1 MFEVVRHKL
10 RVNRKVAFAAGVTV
24 GAGLTYVLARD
35 PSVFN
40 PSYIKLTAH
49 PQVLNWLAE
58 SGHKATF
65 NSPAGE
71 FVLHPPV

>member
-10 RVNRKVAFAAGVTV
+10 RVNRKVAFAAGITV
-24 GAGLTYVLARD
+24 GAGAMYVLVRD
-35 PSVFN
+35 PSILN

-49 PQVLNWLAE
+49 PEVLNWLAE

-65 NSPAGE
+65 VSDAGE